1 MKKYNERGRVCHLDN
16 KYYITKDGDTFDI
29 LALKFYNNENYAVEI
44 MKANPNQIKNIV
56 FDEGVQLLIPNIEIK
71 EESTLPPWKK

>member
-1 MKKYNERGRVCHLDN
+1 MAN
-16 KYYITKDGDTFDI
+16 KYYTTKEGDTFDI

-44 MKANPNQIKNIV
+44 MKANPKQIKNIV
-56 FDEGVQLLIPNIEIK
+56 FDEGIQLVIPNIEIK

>member
-1 MKKYNERGRVCHLDN
+1 MDN

>member
-1 MKKYNERGRVCHLDN
+1 MCHLAN